1 MIANELDDLGGR
13 IAEIEIDELVAI
25 IVDQVDDEITVQI
38 ASFVG
43 VDFQGTGRCRR
54 GRGEV
59 RSVSRD
65 VVADRCEPIP

>member
-13 IAEIEIDELVAI
+13 IAEIEIDESVAI
-25 IVDQVDDEITVQI
+25 IVDQVDDEITVRI

-43 VDFQGTGRCRR
+43 VDFQVTGRCRR
-54 GRGEV
+54 EGGEV
-59 RSVSRD
+59 RGVSRD